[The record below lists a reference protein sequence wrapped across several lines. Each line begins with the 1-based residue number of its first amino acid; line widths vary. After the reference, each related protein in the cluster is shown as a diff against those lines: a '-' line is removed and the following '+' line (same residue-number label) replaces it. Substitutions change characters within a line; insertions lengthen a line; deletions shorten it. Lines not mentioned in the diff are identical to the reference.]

1 MHFIMHL
8 LLRALISWK
17 KKIKKIKAKSKVDEV
32 MYSAFNSPNAY
43 QGIT

>member
-8 LLRALISWK
+8 LLRALISWEK
-17 KKIKKIKAKSKVDEV
+17 NKKIKAKSKVDEV